1 MKIAI
6 MQPYFLPYLGY
17 FQLIEAVDIWICM
30 DHATFIKKGYMH
42 RNKILDDIP
51 IRVPLIGAS
60 SNRNTSE
67 ILVDLNS
74 RDWHKLEKTL
84 CQKYSNTPYFTVAK
98 RILDNAKSKNIG
110 SLSSFN
116 FALIQGIADYLGIQT
131 RLIPSSL
138 GMTQQSRSDGII
150 EITKGFNGTTY
161 INAPGGVDLYSKSYF
176 AEKEL
181 KLQFI
186 KPNLKGEFLEMSI
199 FHLLCCYSR
208 DEINL
213 ELKKYT
219 FT

>member
-17 FQLIEAVDIWICM
+17 FQLIDAVDIWICM

-60 SNRNTSE
+60 QNRNTSE
-67 ILVDLNS
+67 IHVDLNS

-84 CQKYSNTPYFTVAK
+84 YQKYSNTPYFTVAK
-98 RILDNAKSKNIG
+98 GILDNAKSNNIG
-110 SLSSFN
+110 SLASFN
-116 FALIQGIADYLGIQT
+116 FEIIQGIVDYLGMKT
-131 RLIPSSL
+131 RLISSSL
-138 GMTQQSRSDGII
+138 GMTEQSRSDGLI
-150 EITKGFNGTTY
+150 EITKGFKGTTY
-161 INAPGGVDLYSKSYF
+161 VNAPGGVNLYSKQYF
-176 AEKEL
+176 AENEL
-181 KLQFI
+181 ELQFI

-208 DEINL
+208 EEINL
-213 ELKKYT
+213 VLKKYS